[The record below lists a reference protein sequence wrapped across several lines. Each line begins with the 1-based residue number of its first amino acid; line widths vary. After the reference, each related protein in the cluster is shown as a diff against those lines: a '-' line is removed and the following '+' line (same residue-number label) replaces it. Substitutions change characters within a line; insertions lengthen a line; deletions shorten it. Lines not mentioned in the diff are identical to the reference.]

1 MMRKLVCNFLYQ
13 KSSFVLAT
21 NKTALNTVKWLNI
34 MTKIGL
40 FFTLFIFDDHL
51 NFWKLPFIG
60 SKQKIPSKRPP
71 VIKIESFLV
80 SVLYLNQACEKKV
93 FSFESFLPLT
103 CFIFVLN
110 AWKKL

>member
-1 MMRKLVCNFLYQ
+1 MAKYHDQ
-13 KSSFVLAT
+13 DWT
-21 NKTALNTVKWLNI
+21 
-34 MTKIGL
+34 

-51 NFWKLPFIG
+51 NFLKLPCIV
-60 SKQKIPSKRPP
+60 SKPKIPSKRPP

-80 SVLYLNQACEKKV
+80 SVLYLNRACEKKV

-110 AWKKL
+110 AWEKL